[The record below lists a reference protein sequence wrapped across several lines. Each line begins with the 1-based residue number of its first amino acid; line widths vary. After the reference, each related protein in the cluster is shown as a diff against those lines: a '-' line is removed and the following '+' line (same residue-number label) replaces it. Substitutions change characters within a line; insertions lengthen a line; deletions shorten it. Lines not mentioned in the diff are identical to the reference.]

1 MHHGLKILIVFQQNK
16 IKKAALYY
24 TKRSCFKGDKIIFNL
39 KRKINLHK
47 KCNTFYEKVNSSYYS
62 IGVYKCK
69 CM

>member
-1 MHHGLKILIVFQQNK
+1 MHHGLKILIAFQQNK

-47 KCNTFYEKVNSSYYS
+47 KV
-62 IGVYKCK
+62 
-69 CM
+69 